1 MNLSKTISLV
11 AVALGVAGLSVAN
24 AADKAADKK
33 EAVKGK
39 PYPLKVCIVADDK
52 LDHDT
57 YAFVYQGQE
66 FKLCCES
73 CKKDFDKAPAK
84 FVKKLADA
92 IAKK

>member
-1 MNLSKTISLV
+1 MKLSKAISLV
-11 AVALGVAGLSVAN
+11 ALALGLAGLSVTN
-24 AADKAADKK
+24 AADKA
-33 EAVKGK
+33 AVKGK

-92 IAKK
+92 TAKK